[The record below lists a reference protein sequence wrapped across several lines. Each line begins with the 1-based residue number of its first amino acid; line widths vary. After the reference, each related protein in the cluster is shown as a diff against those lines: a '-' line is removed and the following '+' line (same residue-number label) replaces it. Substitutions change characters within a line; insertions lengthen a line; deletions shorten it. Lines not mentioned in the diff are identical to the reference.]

1 MKYLI
6 LTILFLLPVVLAAQD
21 LTPEEIIHRS
31 EDNLRGGSSYAEMK
45 MTIVRPTWSRETKM
59 KSWAKNQDQALILV
73 TAPARDQGIAY
84 LKRDNDIW
92 NWQPRIERTI
102 KLPPSMMSQSWMG
115 SDFTNDD
122 LVKESSLTDDYQQT
136 LLGKEMIGD
145 LECYKLELVPE
156 EDAAVVWGKLIM
168 WITVEHFMQ
177 VKTEFYDEEGFLIN
191 TMTASQFTTFDGRHL
206 PGRMTIVPEDK
217 PGHQTIV
224 EYISLDFDQEIP
236 DQVFTIQHM
245 KNLR

>member
-6 LTILFLLPVVLAAQD
+6 LTILFALPTLLLGQD
-21 LTPEEIIHRS
+21 LTAEEIIHRS
-31 EDNLRGGSSYAEMK
+31 EENLRGGSSYSEMK
-45 MTIVRPTWSRETKM
+45 MTIVRPTWSRETTM
-59 KSWAKNQDQALILV
+59 KSWAKDQDLALILV
-73 TAPARDQGIAY
+73 TSPARDQGIAY

-92 NWQPRIERTI
+92 NWQPKIERTI

-122 LVKESSLTDDYQQT
+122 LVRESSITDDYEQS
-136 LLGKEMIGD
+136 LLGKEMVND
-145 LECYKLELVPE
+145 LECYKLELIPH

-168 WITVEHFMQ
+168 WITTDHFMQ

-191 TMTASQFTTFDGRHL
+191 TMTASKFTTFDDRHL
-206 PGRMTIVPEDK
+206 PARMTVVPEDK

-224 EYISLDFDQEIP
+224 EYLTLDFNQEIP
-236 DQVFTIQHM
+236 ERVFTIQHM
-245 KNLR
+245 KNLQ